1 VSGTYQGER
10 VVNIMQ
16 ACALAGVS
24 RRTIYNWLNAGRLR
38 CVRTA
43 GGAIR
48 IVESSLWQGTS
59 DNGADVTREGPRATV
74 GRLAHRP
81 VAPTPLFDAPAD
93 DAPR

>member
-1 VSGTYQGER
+1 MSGTYQGER

-38 CVRTA
+38 YARTA

-48 IVESSLWQGTS
+48 IVESSLWQRAS
-59 DNGADVTREGPRATV
+59 DNGAGVTREAPTAPV
-74 GRLAHRP
+74 GTPIAHR
-81 VAPTPLFDAPAD
+81 
-93 DAPR
+93 